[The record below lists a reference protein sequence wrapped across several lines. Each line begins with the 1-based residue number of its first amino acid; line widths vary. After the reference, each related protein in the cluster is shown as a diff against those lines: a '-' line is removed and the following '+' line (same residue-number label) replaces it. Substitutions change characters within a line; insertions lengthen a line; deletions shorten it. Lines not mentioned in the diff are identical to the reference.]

1 MHAARI
7 VNTFLCFEAAE
18 EESRAK
24 SVPPS
29 TRLARFERRVEPR
42 LSARS
47 LDSWTAHLDAVSSR
61 RMPSPPRPM
70 CLPTQSASAAHTASA
85 AETTVMMKNLSK
97 DQSVATVF
105 DLLVKN
111 GFDGHFD
118 YLYVPMGLG
127 GKRTDAERTFEC
139 YGFAFVNFTSPEAA
153 SAFKERCWGSQGKKP
168 LQVLWARVQGAQ
180 ENLREFYLRAAERS
194 MPVNSVDTCRPW
206 LFSGSAG
213 RMCGQAVPAP

>member
-1 MHAARI
+1 
-7 VNTFLCFEAAE
+7 
-18 EESRAK
+18 
-24 SVPPS
+24 
-29 TRLARFERRVEPR
+29 
-42 LSARS
+42 
-47 LDSWTAHLDAVSSR
+47 
-61 RMPSPPRPM
+61 
-70 CLPTQSASAAHTASA
+70 
-85 AETTVMMKNLSK
+85 MMKNLSK

-127 GKRTDAERTFEC
+127 GKRTDVERTFEC

-153 SAFKERCWGSQGKKP
+153 SAFKNRCWGSQGKKP

-206 LFSGSAG
+206 LFSGPAG